1 MGMQT
6 VQESLQA
13 EYDELYEHYQVSNQV
28 TLVLIDH
35 VTCLQYGS
43 VLEQTLLACAS
54 CGCTSTSYWE

>member
-28 TLVLIDH
+28 NLVLIDH
-35 VTCLQYGS
+35 VVFATEVS
-43 VLEQTLLACAS
+43 FEQTLLACAS
-54 CGCTSTSYWE
+54 CCCA